1 MAIIR
6 ERANL
11 GQVQKA
17 LLAMMAKRDTLN
29 LQATLALLAV
39 WGRKPEQGSLGT
51 CQNLVLANCCER
63 RQSRLSSSTLP
74 VLRKTSSCV

>member
-1 MAIIR
+1 MTIIR
-6 ERANL
+6 VQASS

-17 LLAMMAKRDTLN
+17 PLAMMAKMDTLN

-39 WGRKPEQGSLGT
+39 WGRKPEQASLGT

-63 RQSRLSSSTLP
+63 R
-74 VLRKTSSCV
+74 